1 MRSFNWVVATPV
13 VTILLL
19 YCMPVIVSPQ
29 PSAGLPC
36 HAPEQSVVSTLEPGA
51 VGIGI
56 GSNRTC
62 TLQPGWDVEASF
74 GPGLLPSDMATFL
87 SQASL
92 YCSVRAHS
100 TVERGHVAC
109 TL

>member
-1 MRSFNWVVATPV
+1 MPV

-19 YCMPVIVSPQ
+19 YCIPVIVSPQ

-36 HAPEQSVVSTLEPGA
+36 HAPEQSVVSALEPGA
-51 VGIGI
+51 VGIGIGI

-100 TVERGHVAC
+100 TAERVHVTC
-109 TL
+109 IL